1 MVVGQS
7 GQTIQNVQRHV
18 GLKAINNVQDHVQI
32 QSQCTKVSLA
42 MDLLQKKSHVQTK
55 IVQVSGDVPILI
67 VISSSIL
74 INLFLERERRRT
86 KLNWSN
92 DRPQSKVLQMRFNP
106 FDTKCRRHGTHR
118 NYQ

>member
-18 GLKAINNVQDHVQI
+18 GLKAINDVRDHVQI

-42 MDLLQKKSHVQTK
+42 MVSMQKKRRVLTK

-67 VISSSIL
+67 AILSSIS

-86 KLNWSN
+86 K
-92 DRPQSKVLQMRFNP
+92 
-106 FDTKCRRHGTHR
+106 R
-118 NYQ
+118 N